1 MRYTQQDIEDAQEPS
16 FEAPIPG
23 MSLTTE
29 PGSRPWEQPPQ
40 YTTVMETANHYI
52 ENLFS
57 PDGIDLIVTASEM
70 GSSALD
76 IAEKLTMSG
85 ASRGVHSV
93 DVGVTVSPILVEVIK
108 TVANFTDVELPIGDE
123 DDSNRFS
130 DSMAELMKKRMS
142 DEAETD
148 DVSLSFNLEDFD
160 MSDMPEEDEDEEDMD
175 VDMPEE
181 QESEMASGLMS
192 RRV

>member
-40 YTTVMETANHYI
+40 YTTVMETADHYI

-57 PDGIDLIVTASEM
+57 PDGIDLVVAASEM

-93 DVGVTVSPILVEVIK
+93 DVGVMVSPILVEVIK
-108 TVANFTDVELPIGDE
+108 TVANFTDTELPIGDE

-148 DVSLSFNLEDFD
+148 DVSLSFDLEDFD
-160 MSDMPEEDEDEEDMD
+160 MSDMPEEDMD

-181 QESEMASGLMS
+181 QEPEMASGLMS

>member
-40 YTTVMETANHYI
+40 YTTVMETADHYI

-57 PDGIDLIVTASEM
+57 PDGIDLIVAASEM

-123 DDSNRFS
+123 DDPNRFS

-148 DVSLSFNLEDFD
+148 DVSLSFDLEDFD

>member
-23 MSLTTE
+23 MGLTTE

-40 YTTVMETANHYI
+40 YTTVMETADHYI

-57 PDGIDLIVTASEM
+57 PDGIDLVVAASEM

-93 DVGVTVSPILVEVIK
+93 DVGVMVSPILVEVIK

-175 VDMPEE
+175 ADMPEE
-181 QESEMASGLMS
+181 QEPEMASGLMS

>member
-40 YTTVMETANHYI
+40 YTTVMETADHYI

-57 PDGIDLIVTASEM
+57 PDGIDLVVAASEM

-93 DVGVTVSPILVEVIK
+93 DVGVMVSPILVEVIK

-130 DSMAELMKKRMS
+130 DAMAELMKKRMS

-148 DVSLSFNLEDFD
+148 DVSLSFDLEDFD
-160 MSDMPEEDEDEEDMD
+160 MSDMPEEDEYDRDA
-175 VDMPEE
+175 DMPEE
-181 QESEMASGLMS
+181 QEPEMASGLMS

>member
-29 PGSRPWEQPPQ
+29 LGSRPWEQPPQ
-40 YTTVMETANHYI
+40 YTTVMETADHYI

-57 PDGIDLIVTASEM
+57 PDGIDLVVAASEM

-93 DVGVTVSPILVEVIK
+93 DVGVMVSPILVEVIK

-130 DSMAELMKKRMS
+130 DAMAELMKKRMS

-148 DVSLSFNLEDFD
+148 DVSLSFDLEDFD
-160 MSDMPEEDEDEEDMD
+160 MSDMPEEDEDDRD
-175 VDMPEE
+175 ADMPEE
-181 QESEMASGLMS
+181 QEPEMASGLMS

>member
-1 MRYTQQDIEDAQEPS
+1 MRYTQQDIKDAQEPS
-16 FEAPIPG
+16 FDAPIPG

-40 YTTVMETANHYI
+40 YTTVMETADHYI

-57 PDGIDLIVTASEM
+57 PDGIDLVVAASEM

-93 DVGVTVSPILVEVIK
+93 DVGVMVSPILVEVIK
-108 TVANFTDVELPIGDE
+108 AVANFTDVELPIGDE
-123 DDSNRFS
+123 DDPNRFS

-148 DVSLSFNLEDFD
+148 DVSLSFDLEDFD

>member
-40 YTTVMETANHYI
+40 YTTVMETADHYI

-57 PDGIDLIVTASEM
+57 PDGIDLVVTASEM

-93 DVGVTVSPILVEVIK
+93 DVGVMVSPILVEVIK

-160 MSDMPEEDEDEEDMD
+160 MSDMPEEDEDDRD

-181 QESEMASGLMS
+181 QEPEMASGLMS

>member
-29 PGSRPWEQPPQ
+29 LGSRPWEQPPQ
-40 YTTVMETANHYI
+40 YTTVMETADHYI

-57 PDGIDLIVTASEM
+57 PDGIDLVVAASEM

-93 DVGVTVSPILVEVIK
+93 DVGVMVSPILVEVIK

-130 DSMAELMKKRMS
+130 DAMAELMKKRMS

-148 DVSLSFNLEDFD
+148 DVSLSFDLEDFD
-160 MSDMPEEDEDEEDMD
+160 MSDMPEEDEDDRDADMS
-175 VDMPEE
+175 EE
-181 QESEMASGLMS
+181 QEPEMASGLMS

>member
-40 YTTVMETANHYI
+40 YTTVMETADHYI

-57 PDGIDLIVTASEM
+57 PDGIDLIVAASEM

-148 DVSLSFNLEDFD
+148 DVSLSFDLEDFD

>member
-1 MRYTQQDIEDAQEPS
+1 MRYTQQDIKDAQELS
-16 FEAPIPG
+16 FDAPIPG

-40 YTTVMETANHYI
+40 YTTVMETADHYI

-57 PDGIDLIVTASEM
+57 PDGIDLVVAASEM

-108 TVANFTDVELPIGDE
+108 AVANFTDVELPIGDE
-123 DDSNRFS
+123 DDPNRFS

-148 DVSLSFNLEDFD
+148 DVSLSFDLEDFD

-181 QESEMASGLMS
+181 QESEMVSGLMS

>member
-1 MRYTQQDIEDAQEPS
+1 MRYTQQDIEDAQEPY

-40 YTTVMETANHYI
+40 YTTVMETADHYI

-57 PDGIDLIVTASEM
+57 PDGIDLVVTASEM

-93 DVGVTVSPILVEVIK
+93 DVGVMVSPILVEVIK

-160 MSDMPEEDEDEEDMD
+160 MSDMPEEDEDDRD

-181 QESEMASGLMS
+181 QEPEMASGLMS

>member
-1 MRYTQQDIEDAQEPS
+1 MRYTQRDIEDAQEPS

-23 MSLTTE
+23 ISLTTE

-40 YTTVMETANHYI
+40 YTTVMETADHYI

-57 PDGIDLIVTASEM
+57 PDGIDLVVTASEM

-93 DVGVTVSPILVEVIK
+93 DVGVMVSPILVEVIN
-108 TVANFTDVELPIGDE
+108 TVANFTDTELPIGDE

-148 DVSLSFNLEDFD
+148 DVSLSFDLEDFD
-160 MSDMPEEDEDEEDMD
+160 MSDMPDEDMD

-181 QESEMASGLMS
+181 QEPEMASGLMS

>member
-1 MRYTQQDIEDAQEPS
+1 MRYTQQDIKDAQEPS
-16 FEAPIPG
+16 FDAPIPG

-40 YTTVMETANHYI
+40 YTTVMETADHYI

-57 PDGIDLIVTASEM
+57 PDGIDLVVAASEM

-93 DVGVTVSPILVEVIK
+93 DVGVMVSPILVEVIK
-108 TVANFTDVELPIGDE
+108 AVANFTDVELPIGDE
-123 DDSNRFS
+123 DDPNRFS

-148 DVSLSFNLEDFD
+148 DVSLSFDLEDFD

-181 QESEMASGLMS
+181 QESEMVSGLMS